1 MAAYIESSGESLTEL
16 LLNHMTK
23 VGPNT
28 ALSLAKHSRKL
39 LSLDISFCRLIT
51 NEALGLIVDSCLS
64 LKLLKIFGCRQ
75 ITNVFLNGYSNPDVR
90 IIGLNLT
97 PFLDHVNLLEP
108 EGVLLRYSP
117 LPNLQ

>member
-1 MAAYIESSGESLTEL
+1 MAAYIESSGESLAEL

-23 VGPNT
+23 
-28 ALSLAKHSRKL
+28 
-39 LSLDISFCRLIT
+39 
-51 NEALGLIVDSCLS
+51 
-64 LKLLKIFGCRQ
+64 

-108 EGVLLRYSP
+108 EGALLRYSP